1 MKLALFINQPIIFY
15 LTCYFFQNHNDYIN
29 IMTSHSKML
38 KDKEHSRL
46 MEMVEEEHAI
56 KMAMHQEKRMSATI
70 ERQILELKK
79 VYEENMNNNNINN

>member
-1 MKLALFINQPIIFY
+1 
-15 LTCYFFQNHNDYIN
+15 
-29 IMTSHSKML
+29 MTSHSKML